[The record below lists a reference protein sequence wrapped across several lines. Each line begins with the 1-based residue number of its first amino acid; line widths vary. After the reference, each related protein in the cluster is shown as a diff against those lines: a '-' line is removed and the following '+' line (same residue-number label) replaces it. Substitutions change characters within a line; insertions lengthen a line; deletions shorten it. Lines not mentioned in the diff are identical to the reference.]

1 MADVPHHVVWWW
13 DALPLGISTFSP
25 AELPRR
31 EDELDALAAHCLAE
45 QLAARDPKLGA
56 VPAALGDGHARL
68 AIDLDAAR
76 QYDGFPT
83 IATISA
89 PSDRSATDM
98 TIIVCT
104 RDRPDSLRVCLA
116 ALLAQRSLPG
126 EIVVVDNSSD
136 QSALAV
142 TVACTT
148 SRVRYVHEPL
158 PGLSRARNAGL
169 AHATRD
175 IVAFTDD
182 DVEVDA
188 NWTAELALAFERDP
202 GAEAVTGL
210 VLPASLDTPAKRMF
224 QFEIQAFG
232 SRCIPARF
240 DQRFLDATF
249 SGGPQVWHIGAGANM
264 AFRRSTFEKVGL
276 FDERL
281 GAGAAGCSE
290 DSELWYRMLA
300 GGGACLY
307 EPRAVVR
314 HHHRGDFSGLRQQ
327 MRAYMKGHTA
337 ALLIQYGRY
346 GNRGDLKRAL
356 FKLPRD
362 FLRGGIHA
370 LIYGKRLR
378 GQIVLSE
385 VAGWIA
391 GLLLPLGAQWRALAP
406 AHPPIKRPE

>member
-31 EDELDALAAHCLAE
+31 EDELDALAAHFLAE
-45 QLAARDPKLGA
+45 QLVARDPTLGG
-56 VPAALGDGHARL
+56 VPAALGDGDTRL
-68 AIDLDAAR
+68 AVDFDAAR
-76 QYDGFPT
+76 RYDRFST
-83 IATISA
+83 IASIAA
-89 PSDRSATDM
+89 PSNRAATDM

-116 ALLAQRSLPG
+116 ALLAQTSPPG
-126 EIVVVDNSSD
+126 EIVVVDNSSNRT
-136 QSALAV
+136 ALAV
-142 TVACTT
+142 TAAC
-148 SRVRYVHEPL
+148 SASHVRYVHEPVA
-158 PGLSRARNAGL
+158 GLSRARNTGL
-169 AHATRD
+169 LHATGG

-182 DVEVDA
+182 DVEVNA
-188 NWTAELALAFERDP
+188 NWSAELALAFERDP
-202 GAEAVTGL
+202 EAEAVTGL
-210 VLPASLDTPAKRMF
+210 VLPASLDSSAKRMF
-224 QFEIQAFG
+224 EFEFGAFG
-232 SRCIPARF
+232 SRCVPLRF
-240 DQRFLDATF
+240 DQRFFDVAFPRGL
-249 SGGPQVWHIGAGANM
+249 QVWRIGAGANM

-290 DSELWYRMLA
+290 DSELWYRILA

-314 HHHRGDFSGLRQQ
+314 HHHRDDFSGLRKQ

-346 GNRGDLKRAL
+346 GHRSNLRRAFL
-356 FKLPRD
+356 RLPRG

-370 LIYGKRLR
+370 LVHGNRLR
-378 GQIVLSE
+378 GQVLLSE
-385 VAGWIA
+385 VAGWLA
-391 GLLLPLGAQWRALAP
+391 GLLLPLGSRWRALAP
-406 AHPPIKRPE
+406 THPPVKRFE